1 MALTLTTDFTG
12 EYKVQKDS
20 KLDLQKYIT
29 KYEKIYLVQLLGAE
43 LYDLF
48 IADLD
53 NATPEKPQT
62 AIFKS
67 IYDPFQTDDDGFVR
81 VSEGMR
87 VMMKQFIYF
96 HFVRDSNHKKTEAG
110 VVINKVEVS
119 ESTPYN
125 GYNLVEAFNEGVTN
139 AWSIQFFI
147 DDNIKDYPKENMQLI
162 EHTSGI

>member
-20 KLDLQKYIT
+20 KQDLEAYIT

-43 LYDLF
+43 LFDLF

-53 NATPEKPQT
+53 NATPQVPQS
-62 AIFKS
+62 AIFLS
-67 IYDPFQTDDDGFVR
+67 IYNAFQTDDDGFVR

-87 VMMKQFIYF
+87 VMLKQFIYF
-96 HFVRDSNHKKTEAG
+96 HFVRDSNHKKTESG
-110 VVINKVEVS
+110 VVINRVEVS
-119 ESTPYN
+119 ENTPYN